1 MSAGEKNKD
10 WERGV
15 FLTGNRARTVS
26 DCTHTHSE
34 REKEKEKEKKNPRDS
49 FLFLT
54 FSWVYG
60 ACGSAK

>member
-26 DCTHTHSE
+26 DCTHTQWEGE
-34 REKEKEKEKKNPRDS
+34 RERKGEKKSQGLLS
-49 FLFLT
+49 FLD
-54 FSWVYG
+54 V
-60 ACGSAK
+60 